1 MEEIDNRILRLIDLL
16 IYLKKI
22 PNASTFA
29 DAVSM
34 DRQTVTNVKAKK
46 QHFTAT
52 HIFNICKVYNVN
64 ANCIFGS
71 EKTVFK
77 NDETTVLTGV

>member
-1 MEEIDNRILRLIDLL
+1 MNDIDNRLLRLIDLL
-16 IYLKKI
+16 VYLKRTT
-22 PNASTFA
+22 NASTFA
-29 DAVSM
+29 DSISM
-34 DRQTVTNVKAKK
+34 DRQTITNVKAKK

-64 ANCIFGS
+64 ANCIFGF